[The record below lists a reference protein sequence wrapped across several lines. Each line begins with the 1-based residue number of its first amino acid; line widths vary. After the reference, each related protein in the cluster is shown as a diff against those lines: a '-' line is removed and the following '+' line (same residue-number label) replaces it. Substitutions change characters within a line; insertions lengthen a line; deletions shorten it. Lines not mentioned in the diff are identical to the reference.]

1 MKTFKAA
8 LMPGFKML
16 MVMTVICG
24 FAYTLLVTGIA
35 QLFFPEEANGS
46 IVTVALAEGG
56 EKQIGSKLIGQGFTE
71 PKYLL
76 GRPNTGA
83 SASQL
88 SPVSSEQKELVLE
101 RIANLEKIDPM
112 NKAEIPMELVTA
124 SGSGVD
130 PEISLATALYQVG
143 RIANE
148 RGISEKEVEK
158 VIKNNTI
165 GTIFG
170 KIGEP
175 RVNVL
180 GVNMQLDGL
189 KIIK

>member
-16 MVMTVICG
+16 MVMTAICG

-88 SPVSSEQKELVLE
+88 SPVNSEQKELVLE

-189 KIIK
+189 KIAK

>member
-130 PEISLATALYQVG
+130 PEISLATALYQVS

-158 VIKNNTI
+158 VIQNNTI

-189 KIIK
+189 KIVK

>member
-130 PEISLATALYQVG
+130 PEISLATALYQVD

-158 VIKNNTI
+158 VIQNNTI

-189 KIIK
+189 KIVK

>member
-101 RIANLEKIDPM
+101 RIANLEKIYPM

-189 KIIK
+189 KIAK

>member
-76 GRPNTGA
+76 GRPSTGA

-189 KIIK
+189 KIAK

>member
-1 MKTFKAA
+1 MKTFKEA
-8 LMPGFKML
+8 LMPGLKML
-16 MVMTVICG
+16 LVMTVICG
-24 FAYTLLVTGIA
+24 FAYTLIVTGIA
-35 QLFFPEEANGS
+35 QLFFPAEANGS
-46 IVTVALAEGG
+46 IVTVALADGG
-56 EKQIGSKLIGQGFTE
+56 EKQIGSRFIGQGFTE

-88 SPVSSEQKELVLE
+88 SPVSSEQKALVSE
-101 RIANLEKIDPM
+101 RIAYLEKIDPD
-112 NKAEIPMELVTA
+112 NNAEIPMELVTA

-130 PEISLATALYQVG
+130 PEISLATALYQVK

-148 RGISEKEVEK
+148 RDISEKEVEK
-158 VIKNNTI
+158 VIQNNTI

-170 KIGEP
+170 KIGEE

-180 GVNMQLDGL
+180 GVNSQLDGL
-189 KIIK
+189 KLVK

>member
-24 FAYTLLVTGIA
+24 FAYTLIVTGIS

-112 NKAEIPMELVTA
+112 NKSEIPMELVTA

-130 PEISLATALYQVG
+130 PEISLATALYQVD

-158 VIKNNTI
+158 VIQNNTI

-180 GVNMQLDGL
+180 GVNIQLDGL
-189 KIIK
+189 KIVK

>member
-8 LMPGFKML
+8 LMSGFKML

-189 KIIK
+189 KIVK

>member
-170 KIGEP
+170 KIGES

-189 KIIK
+189 KIVK

>member
-101 RIANLEKIDPM
+101 RIAHLEKIGPM

-158 VIKNNTI
+158 VIQNNTI

-189 KIIK
+189 KIVK

>member
-16 MVMTVICG
+16 MVMTVIGG

-130 PEISLATALYQVG
+130 PEISLATALYQVD

-189 KIIK
+189 KIVK

>member
-88 SPVSSEQKELVLE
+88 SPGSSEQKELVVE
-101 RIANLEKIDPM
+101 RIANLDKIDPM

-189 KIIK
+189 KIVK

>member
-16 MVMTVICG
+16 MVMTLICG

-189 KIIK
+189 KIVK

>member
-46 IVTVALAEGG
+46 IVTVALAKGG

-130 PEISLATALYQVG
+130 PEISLETALYQVS

-158 VIKNNTI
+158 VIQNNTI

-189 KIIK
+189 KIVK

>member
-16 MVMTVICG
+16 MVMTVIGG

-130 PEISLATALYQVG
+130 PEISLATALYQVD

-189 KIIK
+189 KIAK

>member
-46 IVTVALAEGG
+46 IITVALAEGG

-76 GRPNTGA
+76 GRPNTCA

-189 KIIK
+189 KIVK

>member
-16 MVMTVICG
+16 MVMTAICG

-189 KIIK
+189 KIVK

>member
-24 FAYTLLVTGIA
+24 FAYTLIVTGIA

-158 VIKNNTI
+158 VIQNNTI

-189 KIIK
+189 KIVK

>member
-56 EKQIGSKLIGQGFTE
+56 EKQIGSKLIGQGFIE

-189 KIIK
+189 KIAK

>member
-1 MKTFKAA
+1 MKTFKVA

-130 PEISLATALYQVG
+130 PEISLATALYQVD

-189 KIIK
+189 KIAK

>member
-130 PEISLATALYQVG
+130 PEISLATASYQVD

-189 KIIK
+189 KIAK

>member
-16 MVMTVICG
+16 MVMTAICG

-189 KIIK
+189 KIAK

>member
-24 FAYTLLVTGIA
+24 FAYTLIVTGIS

-101 RIANLEKIDPM
+101 RIANLEKINPM

-130 PEISLATALYQVG
+130 PEISLATALYQVD

-158 VIKNNTI
+158 VIQNNTI

-189 KIIK
+189 KIVK

>member
-1 MKTFKAA
+1 MKSFKAA

-88 SPVSSEQKELVLE
+88 SPISSEQKELVLE

-130 PEISLATALYQVG
+130 PEISVATALYQVG

-158 VIKNNTI
+158 VIQNNTI

-189 KIIK
+189 KIVK

>member
-8 LMPGFKML
+8 LIPGFKML

-24 FAYTLLVTGIA
+24 FAYTLIVTGIS

-130 PEISLATALYQVG
+130 PEISLATALYQVD

-158 VIKNNTI
+158 VIQNNTI

-189 KIIK
+189 KIVK

>member
-8 LMPGFKML
+8 LMPGFKIL

-56 EKQIGSKLIGQGFTE
+56 EKQIGSKLIGQEFTE

-76 GRPNTGA
+76 GRPNTGV

-101 RIANLEKIDPM
+101 RIANLEKIDPT
-112 NKAEIPMELVTA
+112 NKSEIPMELVTA

-130 PEISLATALYQVG
+130 PEISLATALYQAG

-158 VIKNNTI
+158 VIQNNTI
-165 GTIFG
+165 GINFG

-180 GVNMQLDGL
+180 GVNIQLDGL
-189 KIIK
+189 KIVK

>member
-88 SPVSSEQKELVLE
+88 SPVSSDQKELVLE

-189 KIIK
+189 KIAK

>member
-46 IVTVALAEGG
+46 IITVALAEGG

-189 KIIK
+189 KIVK

>member
-8 LMPGFKML
+8 LIPGFKML

-24 FAYTLLVTGIA
+24 FAYTLIVTGIS
-35 QLFFPEEANGS
+35 QLFFSEEANGS

-130 PEISLATALYQVG
+130 PEISLATALYQVD

-158 VIKNNTI
+158 VIQNNTI

-189 KIIK
+189 KIVK

>member
-16 MVMTVICG
+16 MVMTMICG

-124 SGSGVD
+124 SASGVD

-158 VIKNNTI
+158 VIQNNTI

-189 KIIK
+189 KIVK

>member
-130 PEISLATALYQVG
+130 PEISLATALYQVA

-158 VIKNNTI
+158 IIQNNTI

-189 KIIK
+189 KIVK

>member
-76 GRPNTGA
+76 GRPNAGA

-189 KIIK
+189 KIVK

>member
-130 PEISLATALYQVG
+130 PEISLATALYQVD

-189 KIIK
+189 EIVK